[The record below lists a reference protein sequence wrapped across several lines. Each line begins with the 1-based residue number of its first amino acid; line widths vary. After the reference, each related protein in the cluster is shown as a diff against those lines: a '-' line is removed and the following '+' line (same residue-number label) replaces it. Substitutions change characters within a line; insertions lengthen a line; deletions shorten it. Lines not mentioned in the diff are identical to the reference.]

1 MAYAGYLIKIKAI
14 EGGPAIASF
23 DYVIPANKIIWES
36 YKATYSTL
44 DGDSKRSGTGR
55 LKRKTYKHQVGHCSF
70 SFKPMS
76 NTELWDI
83 WEMVKARYVKK
94 RQKKVKAS
102 IWMPELNNY
111 VEDYFYVPDIEF
123 TIQKIE
129 NNKVL
134 YAQTDVE
141 FIGY

>member
-1 MAYAGYLIKIKAI
+1 MFSGYLVKVK
-14 EGGPAIASF
+14 GIAGTSASS
-23 DYVIPANKIIWES
+23 DYTIPMSGVIVYGS

-44 DGDSKRSGTGR
+44 DGDSKRNGTGR
-55 LKRKTYKHQVGHCSF
+55 LKRKTFKHRVAHCKF
-70 SFKPMS
+70 SLLPM
-76 NTELWDI
+76 TDTDLWTI
-83 WEMVKARYVKK
+83 LSQIKARYVKK

-102 IWMPELNNY
+102 IWVPELNDY
-111 VEDYFYVPDIEF
+111 VEDYFYVPDTEF

-129 NNKVL
+129 DDVVR